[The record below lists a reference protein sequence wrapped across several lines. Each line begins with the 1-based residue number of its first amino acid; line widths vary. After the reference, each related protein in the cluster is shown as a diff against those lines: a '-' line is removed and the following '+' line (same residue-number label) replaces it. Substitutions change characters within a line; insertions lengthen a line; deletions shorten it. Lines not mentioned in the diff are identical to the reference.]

1 MTDPAKPAGKHL
13 LATPSVTATPTA
25 AELDAATPAADENQI
40 IAERRAKLARLR
52 EAGIAYPNDF
62 VPADRAGPLLVAH
75 AEHSREALE
84 TAAVKVSVAGR
95 MMLKRVQGKAS
106 FATLQDATDRLQLW
120 INDEGVGSAAHEAFK
135 HWDLGDI
142 VAAEGTLFRTM
153 KGELSVRVSSL
164 RLLAK
169 SLRPLPDKFHGLADQ
184 EQRYRQRHV
193 DLIANEAARKTFI
206 ARSSA
211 ITAVRR
217 FMTDNGFLEVETPML
232 QPIPGG
238 AAAKPFITHHNAL
251 DQQMFLRIAPELYL
265 KRLVVGGFE
274 RVFEIN
280 RNFRNEGISPR
291 HNPEF
296 TMMEF
301 YAAYTDYRW
310 LMDFTEAVIRAAAIA
325 ACGTTTL
332 TYQGRELDLS
342 VPFARMTI
350 AQAIVTHAP
359 AYQGAPLSEL
369 DYLQAAL
376 RQLGVD
382 TNDPRHRHAG
392 VGALQLALFEEVA
405 ESSLW
410 TPTFIIDY
418 PIEVSPLARASDTRP
433 GITERFELFMTGREI
448 ANGFSELNDPEDQA
462 ARFRAQV
469 EAKEAGDEEAMY
481 YDADYVRAL
490 EYGMPPTGGCGI
502 GIDRLV
508 MLLTD
513 SPSIR
518 DVILFPALKR
528 DL

>member
-1 MTDPAKPAGKHL
+1 LEQQPVG
-13 LATPSVTATPTA
+13 TAEHTA
-25 AELDAATPAADENQI
+25 SAVDENHVM
-40 IAERRAKLARLR
+40 AERRAKLAKLR
-52 EAGIAYPNDF
+52 AAGQPFPNDF
-62 VPADRAGPLLVAH
+62 VPADRAAPLLAAH
-75 AEHSREALE
+75 ADTTREALE
-84 TAAVKVSVAGR
+84 QARVAVSIAGR
-95 MMLKRVQGKAS
+95 MVLKRVQGKAS
-106 FATLQDATDRLQLW
+106 FATVQDSTGRLQLW
-120 INDEGVGSAAHEAFK
+120 INDEGVGAEAHEAFK

-153 KGELSVRVSSL
+153 KGELSVRVAGL

-184 EQRYRQRHV
+184 EQRYRQRYV
-193 DLIANEAARKTFI
+193 DLISNEAARDTFR
-206 ARSSA
+206 ARSTIVSA
-211 ITAVRR
+211 IRR
-217 FMTDNGFLEVETPML
+217 TMTDADFLEVETPML

-310 LMDFTEAVIRAAAIA
+310 IMDFTEQVIRDAARA
-325 ACGTTTL
+325 ATGGTTVS
-332 TYQGRELDLS
+332 YQGRELDLGA
-342 VPFARMTI
+342 PFARMTI
-350 AQAIVTHAP
+350 VEAIRAHAP
-359 AYQGAPLSEL
+359 
-369 DYLQAAL
+369 DYTDAQLADAAFVRAAL
-376 RQLGVD
+376 KGFGVNVD
-382 TNDPRHRHAG
+382 DPRHRNAG
-392 VGALQLALFEEVA
+392 LGALQLALFEETA
-405 ESSLW
+405 ESKLW
-410 TPTFIIDY
+410 APTFIIDY
-418 PIEVSPLARASDTRP
+418 PVEVSPLARESDTRP
-433 GITERFELFMTGREI
+433 GITERFELFCTGREI

-469 EAKEAGDEEAMY
+469 EAKEAGDDEAMF

-490 EYGMPPTGGCGI
+490 EHGMPPTGGCGI

-528 DL
+528 ET